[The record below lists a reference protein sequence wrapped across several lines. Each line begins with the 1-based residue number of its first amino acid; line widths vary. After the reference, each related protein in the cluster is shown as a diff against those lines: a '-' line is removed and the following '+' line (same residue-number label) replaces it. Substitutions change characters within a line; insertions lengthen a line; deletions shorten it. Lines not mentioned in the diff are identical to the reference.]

1 MFTRVA
7 ARVSA
12 ATRVLIL
19 LGIVGVGSVGYVGY
33 QGGKERI
40 EETFGPPVEKTQA
53 FVSNGW
59 DRTERYADRGLEKIE
74 ENPIPI
80 LVALGTLLLTI
91 VYHKAKGKTLRQA
104 MEVAVTKVNT
114 IEVERQSRPGATA
127 RAQARAT
134 YQQLERDQKEL
145 EDRLKI
151 LPAAIELAKKKLA
164 TATAESKAADATAES
179 KEAARVN
186 AERTLANLVSEQ
198 EKGQDDLVEIDNE
211 LHALLPKT

>member
-7 ARVSA
+7 MRVTA

-33 QGGKERI
+33 EGGKDRI
-40 EETFGPPVEKTQA
+40 EETFGPPVEKTKS
-53 FVSNGW
+53 FVTNGW
-59 DRTERYADRGLEKIE
+59 NKTESYAERGWDKIE

-80 LVALGTLLLTI
+80 LVALLTMLLTV
-91 VYHKAKGKTLRQA
+91 VYHKAKGKTLKQA

-114 IEVERQSRPGATA
+114 VEVGHQTRSGAAT
-127 RAQARAT
+127 RAQHRAT

-145 EDRLKI
+145 EERLKI
-151 LPAAIELAKKKLA
+151 LPAAIEIAKKKLA
-164 TATAESKAADATAES
+164 SAVAESKAADAAADAKES
-179 KEAARVN
+179 ARIN
-186 AERTLANLVSEQ
+186 AERILANLTSEQ
-198 EKGQDDLVEIDNE
+198 EKGQVELTEIDDE